1 MLIRKS
7 LVSTITAATLLAA
20 AQEPAAAQGAP
31 AADST
36 GEITEVT
43 VTARRREES
52 ILETPLA
59 ITAVTSADLEKKGIT
74 SFNQL
79 VESTPGVNLSNA
91 SAGAGRNDRSFQQ
104 ITLRGMVPS
113 STQSTL
119 TSTFIDGVPVASA
132 TAIASVADPARVEIL
147 KGPQAAYFGRNT
159 FAGAINVVNKDPGQ
173 EFGGNLLLMG
183 GNRSNLDF
191 TGSIHGPLGEKYGY
205 RVNVRYFQKDGSY
218 QNAANPG
225 ETLGDQQTQSI
236 SLLLTAKPTD
246 NLSAKLFLLRS
257 ADDDGAPAQGL
268 ISAFEMRANNGVV
281 NFPAASGSSAGTILL
296 ENQSNCTLSGYTLGR
311 ASNEPRVSRPFICG
325 AVPGLSART
334 PAQNTTL
341 PANLLASSVAD
352 PRQRVVSPGDGAK
365 DFGLVRTYQHAHL
378 NIDYEFGD
386 SGFTLSSLSG
396 LNAEFYSEIQDLDNY
411 DTRALTNI
419 LPTGNPGGA
428 NPNLLLYWDFPFM
441 VERETYDFS
450 QELRLAYDKEGP
462 FSGVFGISYL
472 KTSIWNDLINLGGEL
487 RSVAGARNNTSS
499 AGKNEVET
507 KGVFFGATYQFTD
520 ALKLS
525 LEGRYQQDYVV
536 GRTSSAPAGATV
548 SAASATAFG
557 IPAGFYGPLAK
568 LVDETYT
575 EFLPRLIVQY
585 DFNDDLMG
593 YASYSKGVNV
603 GANTFNTAFLSLP
616 AFALGIAQNEL
627 GLSVVQKPERL
638 TNYEIGFKGRL
649 ADGKVQFQ
657 TALYYAIWKD
667 QLNNRSRT
675 EADRPVAQGG
685 NGTNTPLQI
694 TGFANTGETKLTGIE
709 VEVTAK
715 PTEHLELGIAA
726 AMNESD
732 IQSFSNPLVSQLS
745 GIIGD
750 GFRGKQLPLASKY
763 SANLSAQYGTAIS
776 AWDDASWFVRG
787 DLSWKDKQFL
797 NPANITWIKA
807 RTVVNLRAGVTRG
820 PLTFDAFVMN
830 AFNDKNYV
838 SGFQG
843 GIIAPAATPV
853 APAET
858 YVIVGLPELRTYGA
872 RLAYKF

>member
-1 MLIRKS
+1 MILRKG
-7 LVSTITAATLLAA
+7 LVSACSAVALLASVPQVVS
-20 AQEPAAAQGAP
+20 AQDRNS
-31 AADST
+31 ADGLDEI
-36 GEITEVT
+36 GEVV

-52 ILETPLA
+52 ILETPVA
-59 ITAVTSADLEKKGIT
+59 ITAVTAEDLEAKGIT

-91 SAGAGRNDRSFQQ
+91 SSGAGRSDRSFQQ

-119 TSTFIDGVPVASA
+119 TATFIDGVPVASPS
-132 TAIASVADPARVEIL
+132 AIASVADPARVEIL

-159 FAGAINVVNKDPGQ
+159 FAGAINVVNKDPGDV
-173 EFGGNLLLMG
+173 FGGSLLLMG

-191 TGSIHGPLGEKYGY
+191 TGSVHGPIGEKFGF
-205 RVNVRYFQKDGSY
+205 RLNAKYFRKDGAY

-225 ETLGDQQTQSI
+225 ETLGDQQTQTV
-236 SLLLTAKPTD
+236 SLLLTAKPIES
-246 NLSAKLFLLRS
+246 LSAKLFLLHS
-257 ADDDGAPAQGL
+257 EDDDGAPAQGL
-268 ISAFEMRANNGVV
+268 ISAYEMRANNGAV
-281 NFPAASGSSAGTILL
+281 NFPATSGSSAGTILL
-296 ENQSNCTLSGYTLGR
+296 ENQSNCTLSGFTLGR
-311 ASNEPRVSRPFICG
+311 LANEPRVSRPFICG

-341 PANLLASSVAD
+341 PANLLANSVAD
-352 PRQRVVSPGDGAK
+352 PRQRVVSPADGAK

-396 LNAEFYSEIQDLDNY
+396 LNAEFYSQIQDLDNF
-411 DTRALTNI
+411 DSRALSNTG
-419 LPTGNPGGA
+419 PTGNPGGA

-450 QELRLAYDKEGP
+450 QELRLSYDKEGA
-462 FSGVFGISYL
+462 FSGVVGLTYL
-472 KTSIWNDLINLGGEL
+472 KTTIWNDLINLGGEL

-507 KGVFFGATYQFTD
+507 KGLFFGATYEFTD
-520 ALKLS
+520 ALKVS
-525 LEGRYQQDYVV
+525 LEGRYQEDYVV
-536 GRTSSAPAGATV
+536 GRTSSAPMGATV
-548 SAASATAFG
+548 SAASAAAFG
-557 IPAGFYGPLAK
+557 IPAGFYGPLAQ
-568 LVDETYT
+568 LVDETYK

-616 AFALGIAQNEL
+616 PFALAIAQNEL
-627 GLSVVQKPERL
+627 DLSVVQKPEKL
-638 TNYEIGFKGRL
+638 TNYEIGFKGTL
-649 ADGKVQFQ
+649 ADGKVRFQ
-657 TALYYAIWKD
+657 SALYYAIWED

-675 EADRPVAQGG
+675 EPDRPIAQGG
-685 NGTNTPLQI
+685 NGSTSALQI
-694 TGFANTGETKLTGIE
+694 TGFANTGETKLKGIE
-709 VEVTAK
+709 VEITAK
-715 PTEHLELGIAA
+715 PTDNLELGIAG
-726 AMNESD
+726 AMNESE
-732 IQSFSNPLVSQLS
+732 IQTFTNPLVSQLS

-763 SANLSAQYGTAIS
+763 SANLSAQYGMPIS
-776 AWDDASWFVRG
+776 AWDDGSWFVRG

-807 RTVVNLRAGVTRG
+807 RTVVNFRAGITRG
-820 PLTFDAFVMN
+820 PLSIDAFVLN

-838 SGFQG
+838 AGFQG
-843 GIIAPAATPV
+843 GIIAPAPTPSGT
-853 APAET
+853 AES
-858 YVIVGLPELRTYGA
+858 YVIVGLPDLRTYGA